1 LIHKS
6 FFDNKTK
13 SYSSGT
19 QIDIVYPMFV
29 GATPQSEIDNVEKSL
44 WARTIEQFKGHL
56 ATGLVGIPII
66 TQWAT
71 REGKAEE
78 MYQMLK
84 KREYPGYLYMI
95 DNGADLTW
103 EHWDG
108 DRSRIH
114 NCYNGIGSWFYQA
127 LGGITPD
134 EKQPGYKH
142 INIRP
147 QIVDAIDWVKV
158 SKDTPYGKLYVSWEK
173 AQDELK
179 INLTIPVGSTATLHT
194 PDGKSILLGS
204 GNHSIN
210 CNRLPKN

>member
-1 LIHKS
+1 
-6 FFDNKTK
+6 
-13 SYSSGT
+13 
-19 QIDIVYPMFV
+19 
-29 GATPQSEIDNVEKSL
+29 
-44 WARTIEQFKGHL
+44 
-56 ATGLVGIPII
+56 
-66 TQWAT
+66 
-71 REGKAEE
+71 
-78 MYQMLK
+78 
-84 KREYPGYLYMI
+84 
-95 DNGADLTW
+95 
-103 EHWDG
+103 
-108 DRSRIH
+108 
-114 NCYNGIGSWFYQA
+114 